1 MSDSTEATKQLASL
15 SAQTTVNTIM
25 SSVIIMISLLKPVIL
40 EYIQRRYRR
49 RESLAEEM
57 HRPFPTV
64 P

>member
-1 MSDSTEATKQLASL
+1 MSEEGVKQLASL

-25 SSVIIMISLLKPVIL
+25 SSVIIMISLLKPVVV

-49 RESLAEEM
+49 REYLAAEM
-57 HRPFPTV
+57 HRPFPTND